1 MSHPDGHQQLCAMS
15 ALRFA
20 AARRLV
26 ATLQR
31 LGGALL
37 GWLAWMLL
45 PLLLA
50 LEPAAAL
57 DHVAAV
63 PVMAP
68 LTRPSISSAG
78 SSSPSLRVFAS
89 VPSGA
94 AALFPASAIAA
105 FMAAPLQPSR
115 PSAASANSPPDPLP
129 GRSGIGGSVRSPSS
143 VLAGVIGAQSPYQYL
158 TAPPPDSP
166 SSLPALFQ
174 QALEASRAGRFDL
187 ALPLWN
193 RVLEQAPKDA
203 AAWSNRGNVQLALG
217 DPLAAIADQDHSLL
231 LEPDNAD
238 PHLNRGTAEEA
249 LGRWD
254 AAAADYAW
262 ILERNP
268 LDASALYNL
277 GNVQGSRGDWQAAR
291 DSFVAAADAR
301 PGFAMARSS
310 GALAAF
316 QLGDLATAEREFRSL
331 IRRYPLFA
339 DARAGLTA
347 LLWQRGASGEAE
359 SHWAAASGLDPRYR
373 QGDWLLK
380 VRRWPP
386 EPVVALERFLH
397 FNR

>member
-1 MSHPDGHQQLCAMS
+1 MSPPFGRNQARVWS
-15 ALRFA
+15 VFRSA
-20 AARRLV
+20 AARLGAVSR
-26 ATLQR
+26 QR
-31 LGGALL
+31 LGGLLL
-37 GWLAWMLL
+37 GWLAWLL

-50 LEPAAAL
+50 LEPAIALEREAAAPGSAWL
-57 DHVAAV
+57 TSPWNSPAA
-63 PVMAP
+63 
-68 LTRPSISSAG
+68 
-78 SSSPSLRVFAS
+78 SSSRWLSVVAS
-89 VPSGA
+89 VPTGA
-94 AALFPASAIAA
+94 AWLFPASAIAP
-105 FMAAPLQPSR
+105 FPAAPFQPST
-115 PSAASANSPPDPLP
+115 PSAAPEISLPDPLP
-129 GRSGIGGSVRSPSS
+129 GRSGAGGLVLPLSPD
-143 VLAGVIGAQSPYQYL
+143 LAGEMRAKAPSQDL
-158 TAPPPDSP
+158 NAPPPVSP

-174 QALEASRAGRFDL
+174 RALEASRAGRFDL

-254 AAAADYAW
+254 EAAADYAW

-277 GNVQGSRGDWQAAR
+277 ANVQGSRGDWQAAR
-291 DSFVAAADAR
+291 DSFVTAADAR

-310 GALAAF
+310 AALAAF

-359 SHWAAASGLDPRYR
+359 SHWTAASGLDPRYR
-373 QGDWLLK
+373 QGQWLLEI
-380 VRRWPP
+380 RRWPP
-386 EPVVALERFLH
+386 APVAALERFLLLTS
-397 FNR
+397 

>member
-1 MSHPDGHQQLCAMS
+1 MSPPVGHFQKRAWSLFRS
-15 ALRFA
+15 ATAPLA
-20 AARRLV
+20 AASRQLFAGV
-26 ATLQR
+26 
-31 LGGALL
+31 LL
-37 GWLAWMLL
+37 GSLVWLL

-50 LEPAAAL
+50 LEPAVAL
-57 DHVAAV
+57 DRVEAAPV
-63 PVMAP
+63 PA
-68 LTRPSISSAG
+68 
-78 SSSPSLRVFAS
+78 FA
-89 VPSGA
+89 A
-94 AALFPASAIAA
+94 AALE
-105 FMAAPLQPSR
+105 PSR
-115 PSAASANSPPDPLP
+115 PSAAPELSSPNP
-129 GRSGIGGSVRSPSS
+129 PSE
-143 VLAGVIGAQSPYQYL
+143 
-158 TAPPPDSP
+158 APPYR
-166 SSLPALFQ
+166 PALVQ
-174 QALEASRAGRFDL
+174 QALEASRAGRFDR

-193 RVLEQAPKDA
+193 LVLERAPGDA

-291 DSFVAAADAR
+291 DRFVAAADAR

-310 GALAAF
+310 AALAAF
-316 QLGDLATAEREFRSL
+316 QLGDLATAERELRSL

-373 QGDWLLK
+373 ETAWLLG

-386 EPVVALERFLH
+386 GPVAALERFLTLSS
-397 FNR
+397 